1 MTELYFKGKEFVY
14 NHHLSLPFRPLV
26 MHPEKGVGEPSLD
39 GNLIIHGDNLHALK
53 ALLPLYAGK
62 VDCIFIDPPYNT
74 GNEGWCYNDNV
85 NAPMIKEW
93 LEANPIGIEDGLR
106 HDKWCAMMWPRLRL
120 LHELLSETGSFWIT
134 LDDNEYHRAKQLLD
148 DIFGLDGFVATCI
161 WQKRF
166 SPSNDENFISTTHDY
181 LLVYARDKNQ
191 WERGLIP
198 RTEQQLALY
207 SNPDNDSRGDWAS
220 DNYVANKSRNERPNS
235 WFPVTRPAD
244 GKEIWPSPT
253 AVWRYSPEQHEK
265 NVAANCVWWGED
277 GLNDV
282 PRYKRFLTEV
292 QAGVVPQ
299 TLWWHHEVGHNQ
311 GAKQFLKRLFSEL
324 DDVFQ
329 TPKPTQLLLR
339 VIQIASKK

>member
-1 MTELYFKGKEFVY
+1 
-14 NHHLSLPFRPLV
+14 

-220 DNYVANKSRNERPNS
+220 DGTVKLS
-235 WFPVTRPAD
+235 W
-244 GKEIWPSPT
+244 
-253 AVWRYSPEQHEK
+253 
-265 NVAANCVWWGED
+265 
-277 GLNDV
+277 
-282 PRYKRFLTEV
+282 
-292 QAGVVPQ
+292 
-299 TLWWHHEVGHNQ
+299 
-311 GAKQFLKRLFSEL
+311 
-324 DDVFQ
+324 
-329 TPKPTQLLLR
+329 
-339 VIQIASKK
+339 